1 MEKKGFWKNNKGV
14 SLIFV
19 IGCIALL
26 SVIGSMLLLVTANNR
41 EMKQLEKRIQDTFYQ
56 AESGSDEMAS
66 ALEAMA
72 EKALGEAFSDML
84 IQYSA
89 FAGSDEREE
98 RISDYFTA
106 ALQRKLN
113 DGATNIM
120 AAAVGGP
127 VSVTVDFPH
136 GVTVEAEAEPDARK
150 TDTIRIM
157 GATFSYQDGAG
168 NESKITT
175 DICIQAEI
183 PDVEGG
189 MNASSGKSN
198 FTDFVLITKGDVT
211 MSVATGTQTA
221 TVDGNV
227 YTGGKIEV
235 TENAILKL
243 QNADKILVKKDII
256 VKKGRIKID
265 NSGKLVSGH
274 GVWADGLKIQE
285 RGTLEGTSNFYI
297 SDDLTME
304 GKGGKIVLGG
314 TDAEYVGFSGNT
326 TGELSGR
333 SSAITINN
341 AKDIILDF
349 SALENL
355 VLSGLSYIKDEKW
368 GSGDAIMQG
377 ESLAYKDMQAM
388 YLVPGECLVTGYNPM
403 PEEEY
408 REGIVSLNY
417 SYEIVE
423 DGEKKTVDFDLTPY
437 LDQANPYLK
446 RSVVLDGGATRFTYL
461 YLNFKNEAAAVKYFN
476 DYMATPQGDAI
487 RKQIKNLDSSTGSSE
502 IKLAQHNY
510 TLGNLLEYTGG
521 SLSLKAPETSGA
533 VFRLQST
540 STARQRQKALF
551 TSFRLS
557 ANGMI
562 EADWASPDFDV
573 VDKTVLN
580 RTMVD
585 SIPAGWTKT
594 TFGDYAF
601 WTYNGSGTAE
611 ITDIPSGT
619 KGIILVNGNV
629 AFKGT
634 NANFSGLVIATGGV
648 SFGSATTLT
657 ADQEAVEA
665 LLREPEVAKYFR
677 VGTIAEGTHDYGYL
691 SSEAVE
697 IRFENWQKN

>member
-136 GVTVEAEAEPDARK
+136 GVTVEEAEPDARK

-256 VKKGRIKID
+256 VTKGKIAID
-265 NSGKLVSGH
+265 NSGKLASGH

-285 RGTLEGTSNFYI
+285 RGTLEGKSNFYI
-297 SDDLTME
+297 SDDLTIE
-304 GKGGKIVLGG
+304 GKGGKIALGG
-314 TDAEYVGFSGNT
+314 AGTEYVGFSGNT
-326 TGELSGR
+326 SGELSGR
-333 SSAITINN
+333 SSAVTINN
-341 AKDIILDF
+341 AKDITLDF
-349 SALENL
+349 STLENL
-355 VLSGLSYIKDEKW
+355 ILSGLSYIKDEKW

-388 YLVPGECLVTGYNPM
+388 YLVPGECLATGYNPM
-403 PEEEY
+403 PEDEY
-408 REGIVSLNY
+408 NKYSEGMMSLNY
-417 SYEIVE
+417 SYEIEE
-423 DGEKKTVDFDLTPY
+423 DGEKKTVNFDLTPY
-437 LDQANPYLK
+437 LDTVNPYLK
-446 RSVVLDGGATRFTYL
+446 RSVRLDGGATRFTYL

-487 RKQIKNLDSSTGSSE
+487 RKQIENLDSSTGSSE

-557 ANGMI
+557 ANGMVD
-562 EADWASPDFDV
+562 ADWASSDV
-573 VDKTVLN
+573 IAKTVLN
-580 RTMVD
+580 QTMVD
-585 SIPAGWTKT
+585 AIPAGWTKT
-594 TFGDYAF
+594 KFGSYDF
-601 WTYNGSGTAE
+601 WTYNGSAE

-619 KGIILVNGNV
+619 KGIILVNGDV
-629 AFKGT
+629 AFKAT

-657 ADQEAVEA
+657 ADQEAVET

-677 VGTIAEGTHDYGYL
+677 TGTIAEGTHGYL

>member
-136 GVTVEAEAEPDARK
+136 GVTVEAEPPDSGK
-150 TDTIRIM
+150 TDIIRIK
-157 GATFSYQDGAG
+157 GATFVYQDGAG

-243 QNADKILVKKDII
+243 QNADKVLVKKDII
-256 VKKGRIKID
+256 VKTGKIAID
-265 NSGKLVSGH
+265 NSGKLASGY

-285 RGTLEGTSNFYI
+285 RGTLEGKSNFYI
-297 SDDLTME
+297 SDDLTIE
-304 GKGGKIVLGG
+304 GKGGKVALGG
-314 TDAEYVGFSGNT
+314 AGTEYVGFSGNT
-326 TGELSGR
+326 SGELSRR
-333 SSAITINN
+333 SSAVTINN
-341 AKDIILDF
+341 AKDITLDF
-349 SALENL
+349 STLENL
-355 VLSGLSYIKDEKW
+355 ILSGLSYIKDEKW

-388 YLVPGECLVTGYNPM
+388 YLVPGECLATGYNPM
-403 PEEEY
+403 PTEEY
-408 REGIVSLNY
+408 NKYSEGMMSLNY
-417 SYEIVE
+417 SYEIEE
-423 DGEKKTVDFDLTPY
+423 DGEKKTVNFDLTPY
-437 LDQANPYLK
+437 LDTVNPYLK
-446 RSVVLDGGATRFTYL
+446 RSVRLDGGATDFTYL

-487 RKQIKNLDSSTGSSE
+487 KKQIKNLDSATGSSE

-510 TLGNLLEYTGG
+510 TLGSILGYTGG

-540 STARQRQKALF
+540 ATARQRQKALF

-562 EADWASPDFDV
+562 DADWASSDV
-573 VDKTVLN
+573 IAKTVLN
-580 RTMVD
+580 QTMVD
-585 SIPAGWTKT
+585 AIPAGWTKT
-594 TFGDYAF
+594 KFGSYDF
-601 WTYNGSGTAE
+601 WTYNGSAE

-619 KGIILVNGNV
+619 KGIILVNGDV
-629 AFKGT
+629 AFKAT

-657 ADQEAVEA
+657 ADQEAVET

-677 VGTIAEGTHDYGYL
+677 TGTIAEGTHGYL